1 MARRIRIPTW
11 PKSLQRTFGALTRQA
26 VRSGTRAVLKAST
39 KTVKRAVKRAVK
51 GATKAAVARRTPP
64 TGPGTWISGVALG
77 GAGARRYRLYR
88 PPDPAPAVG
97 AGRPVA
103 KPAVPRPALLVML
116 HGCGQDAIA
125 FARSTR
131 MHRLA
136 AREGFWVLYPE
147 QERLANAQGCWN
159 WFDTRSG
166 RAQAEAAS
174 IVAAIDQVVTRY
186 RIDAG
191 RVAVAG
197 ISAGASLAALLG
209 TRYPARFQ
217 AVAMHS
223 GIAPGAATSS
233 ATAIGAMQGRRTAP
247 PFEGAGGAAL
257 PPLLVIQ
264 GSADGVVAPA
274 NGRAAA
280 LWWATAMGA
289 HAIAPRT
296 VQRGQR
302 YPATLSEF
310 KCAARVVVGLTE
322 VAGLAHAWSGGA
334 AGQPYSD
341 ARGPDAARMIWA
353 FVERQWRGRAAAA

>member
-1 MARRIRIPTW
+1 MARRIRIPSW
-11 PKSLQRTFGALTRQA
+11 PRSLQRTFGALTRKA
-26 VRSGTRAVLKAST
+26 VRSGTRAVLNASA
-39 KTVKRAVKRAVK
+39 KTVKHAVKRA
-51 GATKAAVARRTPP
+51 TKAAAAKRKPP
-64 TGPGTWISGVALG
+64 AGPGTWIAGVALG
-77 GAGARRYRLYR
+77 GNGARRYRLYR
-88 PPDPAPAVG
+88 PPDTSVAAASG
-97 AGRPVA
+97 ALLA
-103 KPAVPRPALLVML
+103 PRPGLLVML
-116 HGCGQDAIA
+116 HGCGQDAMA

-147 QERLANAQGCWN
+147 QERMANAQGCWN

-174 IVAAIDQVVTRY
+174 IVSAIDQVVALY
-186 RIDAG
+186 RLDAG

-209 TRYPARFQ
+209 TRYPARFS

-247 PFEGAGGAAL
+247 PFEGASAGAL

-264 GSADGVVAPA
+264 GNADGVVAPA

-280 LWWATAMGA
+280 LWWATAMQA
-289 HAIAPRT
+289 HALAPRT

-310 KCAARVVVGLTE
+310 KCGARVVVSLAE
-322 VAGLAHAWSGGA
+322 VAGLGHAWSGGA
-334 AGQPYSD
+334 AAEPYSD

-353 FVERQWRGRAAAA
+353 FVERQWRRADAST